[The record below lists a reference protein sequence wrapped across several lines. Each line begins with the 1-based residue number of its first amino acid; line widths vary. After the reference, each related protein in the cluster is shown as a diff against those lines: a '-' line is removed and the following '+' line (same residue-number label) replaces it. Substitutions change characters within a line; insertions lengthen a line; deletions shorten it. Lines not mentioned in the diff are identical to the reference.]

1 MDNVNEMRDCNMSV
15 ICNVII
21 VVIVAGILINQP
33 SSEPPRLAGFLAD
46 GYLHVMPSL
55 TFISA
60 LIECKICLVTK
71 VHIK

>member
-1 MDNVNEMRDCNMSV
+1 MSV

-33 SSEPPRLAGFLAD
+33 SSEPPRLAG
-46 GYLHVMPSL
+46 YLHVMPSL
-55 TFISA
+55 TFISV